1 MASTAI
7 SKREAVGKAEMLIR
21 KPVSEVFAA
30 FTEPEMITKFWL
42 ARASG
47 RLEPGA
53 RVHWDFIV
61 HGAASDVEVKELK
74 PDERILIRWD
84 DGDTVDFRFTRR
96 GPQETF
102 VTIENRGF
110 TGDAAEVL
118 EKAVDSTGGFTLVL
132 CELKALLEHGIRMN
146 YGPDKFP
153 DARLNVERQPA
164 G

>member
-1 MASTAI
+1 MSSTA
-7 SKREAVGKAEMLIR
+7 SSQRRAVAKTEMLIR

-61 HGAASDVEVKELK
+61 HGAASDVEVKELT
-74 PDERILIRWD
+74 PNERILISWA
-84 DGDTVDFRFTRR
+84 DGDMVDFRFTRR
-96 GPQETF
+96 GPRETF
-102 VTIENRGF
+102 VKIENSGF
-110 TGDAAEVL
+110 KGDAGEVL
-118 EKAVDSTGGFTLVL
+118 DKAVDATGGFTLVL

-146 YGPDKFP
+146 YGPDKFA

>member
-1 MASTAI
+1 MASTTS
-7 SKREAVGKAEMLIR
+7 SKRKAVARAEMLIR
-21 KPVSEVFAA
+21 KPVSDVFAA

-42 ARASG
+42 ARTSG
-47 RLEPGA
+47 RLEAGA

-61 HGAASDVEVKELK
+61 RGAESDVEVKELK
-74 PDERILIRWD
+74 PDERIVISWD
-84 DGDTVDFRFTRR
+84 DGGTVDFRFTRR
-96 GPQETF
+96 APRETF
-102 VTIENRGF
+102 VTIENSGF
-110 TGDAAEVL
+110 TGDADEVL

-132 CELKALLEHGIRMN
+132 CELKALLEHGMRMN

>member
-1 MASTAI
+1 MASTAN
-7 SKREAVGKAEMLIR
+7 SKREAVAKAEMLIR
-21 KPVSEVFAA
+21 RPVSEVFSA

-42 ARASG
+42 AKTSG

-61 HGAASDVEVKELK
+61 RGAASDVEVKELE

-84 DGDTVDFRFTRR
+84 EADTVDFRFTRR
-96 GPQETF
+96 GPRETF

-110 TGDAAEVL
+110 TGDAAEIL
-118 EKAVDSTGGFTLVL
+118 EKAADSTGGFTLVL